1 MPLRELIVYVPCKEN
16 CSFYYFFQNVKQ
28 RFKHYNLTQ
37 SLMSPT
43 YFNITDAKGF
53 LETFSCVYTE
63 KPIILW
69 LDTPYL
75 VDFGC
80 DMKKAKVYTTS
91 EYVKGLIKHITH
103 VDGVLRPPYNLIAEQ
118 ERKTSVKKEYL
129 FVIVGAEP
137 KNGKI
142 VRKRIEYTVNTLKQ
156 MGLRGLTKVVSNVGD
171 YNIPTFTLDTK
182 DIYKLLHKS
191 YFYVSLSKSE
201 GFGMPLM
208 EAMSVGIPAV
218 YVNAYSYKEFA
229 VGIPIDPYD
238 VIIEEAGS
246 WRMENYLI
254 KDNDVKEALKEAK
267 ECTMRKSCYE
277 DLSAK
282 ALEKSKEFAQHDLEK
297 RITSDLK
304 GIMSN
309 NEP

>member
-1 MPLRELIVYVPCKEN
+1 MPLREIIVHVPCRE

-28 RFKHYNLTQ
+28 RFKNYKLTQ

-53 LETFSCVYTE
+53 LESSSCIYRDR
-63 KPIILW
+63 PMILW

-75 VDFGC
+75 VEFGC

-91 EYVKGLIKHITH
+91 EYVKGLIKNITH
-103 VDGVLRPPYNLIAEQ
+103 VDGILRPPYNLVAEQ
-118 ERKTSVKKEYL
+118 VQKEDVKKEYL
-129 FVIVGAEP
+129 FAIIGAEP
-137 KNGKI
+137 KSGKI
-142 VRKRIEYTVNTLKQ
+142 IRKRIEYTVNMLRE
-156 MGLRGLTKVVSNVGD
+156 MGLRKLTKVVSNVGD
-171 YNIPTFTLDTK
+171 YDIQTFTLDTK
-182 DIYKLLHKS
+182 DLYQLLHKS

-208 EAMSVGIPAV
+208 EAMSVGVPAV
-218 YVNAYSYKEFA
+218 YVNAYSYREFA
-229 VGIPIDPYD
+229 IGIPIDPYD
-238 VIIEEAGS
+238 VIIEEVWS

-254 KDNDVKEALKEAK
+254 KDNEVREALKEAQ
-267 ECTMRKSCYE
+267 ECVSSKSCYE

-282 ALEKSKEFAQHDLEK
+282 ALEKSKEFSQYNLEE
-297 RITSDLK
+297 RIISDLK

-309 NEP
+309 N

>member
-1 MPLRELIVYVPCKEN
+1 MPLREIIVHVPCRD

-28 RFKHYNLTQ
+28 RFKNYKLTQ

-43 YFNITDAKGF
+43 YFNITDAKWF
-53 LETFSCVYTE
+53 LESSSCIYRDR
-63 KPIILW
+63 PMILW

-75 VDFGC
+75 VEFGC

-91 EYVKGLIKHITH
+91 EYVKGLIKDITH
-103 VDGVLRPPYNLIAEQ
+103 VDGILRPPYNLVAEQ
-118 ERKTSVKKEYL
+118 VRKEDVKKEYL
-129 FVIVGAEP
+129 FIIVGAEP
-137 KNGKI
+137 KGGKI
-142 VRKRIEYTVNTLKQ
+142 IRKRIEYTVNMLREI
-156 MGLRGLTKVVSNVGD
+156 GLRKLTKVVSNVGD
-171 YNIPTFTLDTK
+171 YDIQTFTLDTK
-182 DIYKLLHKS
+182 DLYQLLHKS

-208 EAMSVGIPAV
+208 EAMSVGVPAV

-238 VIIEEAGS
+238 VIIEEVWS

-254 KDNDVKEALKEAK
+254 KDNDVREALKEAQ
-267 ECTMRKSCYE
+267 ECASSKSCYE

-282 ALEKSKEFAQHDLEK
+282 ALEKSKEFAQYNLEE
-297 RITSDLK
+297 RIISDLK
-304 GIMSN
+304 GIMSYN
-309 NEP
+309 KS